1 MSPVDDGDLQI
12 NNYNHHFQ
20 CDLYALLT
28 FRNVLIAFLY
38 MLLETVKGFFLN
50 FAAMR
55 NIGIGIFY
63 FTEQRIYKCDTKIK
77 VTYIFFST
85 WPVGELRS

>member
-1 MSPVDDGDLQI
+1 
-12 NNYNHHFQ
+12 
-20 CDLYALLT
+20 
-28 FRNVLIAFLY
+28 

>member
-1 MSPVDDGDLQI
+1 
-12 NNYNHHFQ
+12 
-20 CDLYALLT
+20 
-28 FRNVLIAFLY
+28 

-77 VTYIFFST
+77 VTYIFSAH
-85 WPVGELRS
+85 GQLGN